1 MNHIKRLLLICLVTL
16 SVIGRVAAQP
26 GTDEQLAA
34 QYFQR
39 GEYDKAI
46 LYYEKLYRK
55 TPSPYFYEQLFK
67 SHVQLKQ
74 YEQAEKVA
82 KEQMK
87 RGDDPKYFVDLGA
100 LYRMMGQDEKAAQQY
115 DKAIKSL
122 SSDANRIRQVA
133 NAFQR
138 ENEYDR
144 ALETYTRGQKLV
156 KDGTD
161 FHFEIATLYGAKGD
175 IESMVREF
183 MEVLAV
189 NQGYIQAVQN
199 SLARAI
205 DFGKKDERSEQLR
218 TELLRR
224 IQRDPD
230 KVIFQE
236 LLIWMYEQQKD
247 LFSAFVQTKALDK
260 RFNEQGA
267 RVMELGTLAANNKDW
282 EIASKCFDHVRSLGA
297 DKPYYTSAR
306 IGLIKALDAKVTD
319 QAQPSMEEL
328 RLLEQE
334 YTTALSE
341 LGRMNGTIELIRGL
355 GKLKAYYLDDRA
367 GAAAV
372 LDAGINIP
380 GLDPRVQSQLKLDLG
395 DVKVLENDIWEASL
409 LYSQVDLDYKHDA
422 LGHDARFRNAKVSFY
437 AGDFLWCQAQLDVL
451 KASTSKLIANDAM
464 ELSLLI
470 TDNLGADSNAVP
482 LTYYSRAELLRFQHK
497 YDSSL
502 IVLDSLD
509 ALYPM
514 HSIGDEVL
522 LQRAHIATAQHRF
535 DSAVVHLQ
543 KIIDLYPI
551 DILVDNALFEMAKL
565 YEERLNDKEKA
576 KALYEKLLFEQPGS
590 IFTAE
595 ARKRYRFLRGDHDG
609 EQTEEEKFLNG
620 TAP

>member
-1 MNHIKRLLLICLVTL
+1 MKRLLFLVL
-16 SVIGRVAAQP
+16 LLGAARCGAFAQP

-55 TPSPYFYEQLFK
+55 TPTPYFYEQLYK
-67 SHVQLKQ
+67 SHVNLKQ
-74 YEQAEKVA
+74 YDEAEKVV
-82 KEQMK
+82 KDQLKHVE
-87 RGDDPKYFVDLGA
+87 DPKVLVDLGA
-100 LYRMMGQDEKAAQQY
+100 LYRMMGETDKSAQQY
-115 DKAIKSL
+115 DKALKSL
-122 SSDANRIRQVA
+122 TSDANRVRQVA

-138 ENEYDR
+138 ENEFDR
-144 ALETYTRGQKLV
+144 ALDAYTRGQKLV
-156 KDGTD
+156 KDGTN
-161 FHFEIATLYGAKGD
+161 FHYEIAVLYGAKGD
-175 IESMVREF
+175 IEGMVREF

-199 SLARAI
+199 SLGRAI
-205 DFGKKDERSEQLR
+205 DFEKKDARSEVLR

-224 IQRDPD
+224 IQRNPD
-230 KVIFQE
+230 NVIFQE

-247 LFSAFVQTKALDK
+247 LYSAFVQTKAMDK

-267 RVMELGTLAANNKDW
+267 RVMELGTLATNNRDW
-282 EIASKCFDHVRSLGA
+282 DIASKCFDHVRSLGA
-297 DKPYYTSAR
+297 DKPYYTTAR

-328 RLLEQE
+328 RQLEQE
-334 YTTALSE
+334 YVTTLGE
-341 LGRMNGTIELIRGL
+341 LGRANGTIELMRGL
-355 GKLKAYYLDDRA
+355 GRLRAYYLDDRT
-367 GAAAV
+367 GAAAI
-372 LDAGINIP
+372 LEEGINIP
-380 GLDPRVQSQLKLDLG
+380 GLDPKVQAQLKLDLG
-395 DVKVLENDIWEASL
+395 DVEVLEGDIWEASL

-437 AGDFLWCQAQLDVL
+437 AGDFLWCQAQLDIL

-482 LTYYSRAELLRFQHK
+482 LTYFSQAELLRFQHK

-522 LQRAHIATAQHRF
+522 LQRAHIASAQHRF
-535 DSAVVHLQ
+535 DSAVVYLQ

-551 DILVDNALFEMAKL
+551 DILVDNALFEQAKL

>member
-1 MNHIKRLLLICLVTL
+1 MLKHWLFVLLFAVVGALPAV
-16 SVIGRVAAQP
+16 AQP

-46 LYYEKLYRK
+46 LYYEKLYRR
-55 TPSPYFYEQLFK
+55 TPTPYFYEQLFK

-74 YEQAEKVA
+74 YEEAEKVV
-82 KEQMK
+82 KEQLK

-100 LYRMMGQDEKAAQQY
+100 LYRMMGQDEKSAQQY

-122 SSDANRIRQVA
+122 TGDANRIRQVA

-144 ALETYTRGQKLV
+144 ALEAYMRGQKLV

-175 IESMVREF
+175 IEGMVREF
-183 MEVLAV
+183 MDVLAS

-205 DFGKKDERSEQLR
+205 DFSKKDVRSDLLR
-218 TELLRR
+218 AELLRR

-230 KVIFQE
+230 QVIFQE

-282 EIASKCFDHVRSLGA
+282 DIASKCFDHVRSMGA
-297 DKPYYTSAR
+297 DKPYYSSAR

-319 QAQPSMEEL
+319 QAEPPIEEL
-328 RLLEQE
+328 RQLEQE
-334 YTTALSE
+334 YTATLSE

-355 GKLKAYYLDDRA
+355 GRLKAYYLDDRV
-367 GAAAV
+367 GAATV
-372 LDAGINIP
+372 LDEGINIP
-380 GLDPRVQSQLKLDLG
+380 GLDPKIQAQLKLDLG
-395 DVKVLENDIWEASL
+395 DVKVLEGDIWEASL

-422 LGHDARFRNAKVSFY
+422 FGHDARFRNAKVSFY

-482 LTYYSRAELLRFQHK
+482 LSYFARAELLRFQHK
-497 YDSSL
+497 YNAAL
-502 IVLDSLD
+502 LVLDSLNKEF
-509 ALYPM
+509 PI
-514 HSIGDEVL
+514 HSIGDDVL
-522 LQRAHIATAQHRF
+522 MQRAHIAIAQHKF
-535 DSAVVHLQ
+535 DSAAVYLQ
-543 KIIDLYPI
+543 RIVDLYPI
-551 DILVDNALFEMAKL
+551 DILVDNALFEQAKL
-565 YEERLNDKEKA
+565 FEERLNDKEKA

-590 IFTAE
+590 IFVTE

-620 TAP
+620 TPP

>member
-1 MNHIKRLLLICLVTL
+1 MLRHLLPFLFLTVVVAL
-16 SVIGRVAAQP
+16 PVAAQP

-74 YEQAEKVA
+74 YEEAEKVA
-82 KEQMK
+82 KEQLK

-100 LYRMMGQDEKAAQQY
+100 LYRMMGQNDKSEQQY

-122 SSDANRIRQVA
+122 NDDANRIRQVA

-144 ALETYTRGQKLV
+144 ALEAYARGQKLV

-175 IESMVREF
+175 IEGMVREF
-183 MEVLAV
+183 MDVLSV

-205 DFGKKDERSEQLR
+205 DFNKKDQRSDLLR

-267 RVMELGTLAANNKDW
+267 RVMELGTLAVNNKDW

-319 QAQPSMEEL
+319 QAQPPMEEL
-328 RLLEQE
+328 KLLEQE

-372 LDAGINIP
+372 LDQGINIP
-380 GLDPRVQSQLKLDLG
+380 GLDPKVQAQLKLDLG
-395 DVKVLENDIWEASL
+395 DVKVLESDIWEASL

-422 LGHDARFRNAKVSFY
+422 LGHEARYRNAKVSFY

-470 TDNLGADSNAVP
+470 TDNLGADSNMVP
-482 LTYYSRAELLRFQHK
+482 LSFFARAELLSFQHK
-497 YDSSL
+497 YSASL
-502 IVLDSLD
+502 LVLDSLD
-509 ALYPM
+509 QEFPM

-522 LQRAHIATAQHRF
+522 MQRARIAMALHEF
-535 DSAVVHLQ
+535 DSAAVYMQ
-543 KIIDLYPI
+543 KILDLYPL
-551 DILVDNALFEMAKL
+551 DILVDNALFELGKL
-565 YEERLNDKEKA
+565 YEERLKDTEKA
-576 KALYEKLLFEQPGS
+576 KAYYEKLLFEQPGS
-590 IFTAE
+590 IFVTE

>member
-1 MNHIKRLLLICLVTL
+1 MLKHLLIILFIAFAAVGPLT
-16 SVIGRVAAQP
+16 AQP

-46 LYYEKLYRK
+46 LYYEKLHRK
-55 TPSPYFYEQLFK
+55 TPTPFFYEQLFK

-82 KEQMK
+82 KDQLK
-87 RGDDPKYFVDLGA
+87 RGEDPKYFVDLGA
-100 LYRMMGQDEKAAQQY
+100 LYRMMGQNEKSAQQY

-175 IESMVREF
+175 IAAMVREF
-183 MEVLAV
+183 MDVLAV
-189 NQGYIQAVQN
+189 NQGYIQSVQN

-205 DFGKKDERSEQLR
+205 DFGKKDERSDLLR

-247 LFSAFVQTKALDK
+247 LFSAFVQTKAMDK

-267 RVMELGTLAANNKDW
+267 RVMELGTLAVNNKDW

-306 IGLIKALDAKVTD
+306 IGLIRALDAKVTD
-319 QAQPSMEEL
+319 QAQPSIEVLKE
-328 RLLEQE
+328 LEQE

-341 LGRMNGTIELIRGL
+341 LGRMNGTIELLRGL

-372 LDAGINIP
+372 LDEGINIP
-380 GLDPRVQSQLKLDLG
+380 GLDPRIQAQLKLDLG
-395 DVKVLENDIWEASL
+395 DVKVLESDIWEASL
-409 LYSQVDLDYKHDA
+409 LYSQVDLDFKHDV
-422 LGHDARFRNAKVSFY
+422 LGHEARFRNAKVSFY
-437 AGDFLWCQAQLDVL
+437 AGDFLWCQAQLDIL

-482 LTYYSRAELLRFQHK
+482 LSYFARAELLSFQHK
-497 YDSSL
+497 YAGSL
-502 IVLDSLD
+502 LVLDSLD
-509 ALYPM
+509 KEFPM

-522 LQRAHIATAQHRF
+522 MQRARIAMAEHRF
-535 DSAVVHLQ
+535 DSAVVYLQ

-551 DILVDNALFEMAKL
+551 DILVDNALFEQAKL
-565 YEERLNDKEKA
+565 YDERLKNPEKA

-590 IFTAE
+590 IFVSE